1 MQLVGLS
8 FCPWDAPRI
17 VRGNAQILSGSGGEN
32 LIAEMYD
39 YMEEKKIIM
48 TGYFP
53 DHLQKV
59 YEIDLKE
66 KF

>member
-1 MQLVGLS
+1 
-8 FCPWDAPRI
+8 
-17 VRGNAQILSGSGGEN
+17 
-32 LIAEMYD
+32 
-39 YMEEKKIIM
+39 MEEKKIIV

>member
-1 MQLVGLS
+1 MQSVKLS

-17 VRGNAQILSGSGGEN
+17 VRSHAQILSGNGGEN

-39 YMEEKKIIM
+39 YMEEKKFIT

-53 DHLQKV
+53 EHLQKV